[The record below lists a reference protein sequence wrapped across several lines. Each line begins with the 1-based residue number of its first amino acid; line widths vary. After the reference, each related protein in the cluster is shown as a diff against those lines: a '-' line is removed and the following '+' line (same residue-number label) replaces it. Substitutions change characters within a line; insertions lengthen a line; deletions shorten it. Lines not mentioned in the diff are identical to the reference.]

1 MTNAEKYLA
10 TIDRWLYKEDDEFT
24 KFLRS
29 ELKTVVETEEL
40 APADETEKILNSSDV
55 NTIDIFKASGIW
67 LIYMTRHLY
76 PNTSMYHVIKDFKNN
91 TALAIVSAAWI
102 IKNLGVKNNFRDAM
116 LGMDIADNIENLWRY
131 YEYENIYFIE
141 KYGSPVIYKADKY
154 SPLVSAFGD
163 AESWHNDA
171 DNSEWFSY
179 ATLVNNLFKLNP
191 DDSVEMNDKRFR
203 LMRMLY
209 YVAFVEYPAN
219 VSRWMER
226 TEDNEYLP
234 LPDAFLASML
244 YKASNLSLR
253 EDDEAYTA
261 INVTSHIEKYD
272 DKGLDEILA
281 YCEKKI
287 DSMTDDRMKGIY
299 TVYMGH
305 ITLYLIRRQGK
316 KEASTE

>member
-1 MTNAEKYLA
+1 MTSAEKYLA
-10 TIDRWLYKEDDEFT
+10 TIDRWLYKEDEFT

-67 LIYMTRHLY
+67 LIYMTRRLY
-76 PNTSMYHVIKDFKNN
+76 PNTPMYHVIKDFKNN

-131 YEYENIYFIE
+131 YEYENISFMNT
-141 KYGSPVIYKADKY
+141 YGSPVFYTTDKY
-154 SPLVSAFGD
+154 FPLVSAFGD
-163 AESWHNDA
+163 AETWYHDA
-171 DNSEWFSY
+171 DDSEWFNY
-179 ATLVNNLFKLNP
+179 TTLANSLFNSDP
-191 DDSVEMNDKRFR
+191 NDSEEMNNKRIR
-203 LMRMLY
+203 LMNLLY
-209 YVAFVEYPAN
+209 YVAFIEYPSG
-219 VSRWMER
+219 VSRWMEP
-226 TEDNEYLP
+226 TKDNQYLP

-253 EDDEAYTA
+253 DDDEAYTV
-261 INVTSHIEKYD
+261 INVSPYIDKYD
-272 DKGLDEILA
+272 DEGLDEILV
-281 YCEKKI
+281 YCDRKF

-305 ITLYLIRRQGK
+305 ITLHLIRR
-316 KEASTE
+316 

>member
-1 MTNAEKYLA
+1 MTDKEKYLA

-40 APADETEKILNSSDV
+40 APADETENILNSSDI
-55 NTIDIFKASGIW
+55 NLIDTFKASGIW
-67 LIYMTRHLY
+67 LIYMTRRLY
-76 PNTSMYHVIKDFKNN
+76 PNTPLYHVIKDFEV
-91 TALAIVSAAWI
+91 TPALTIVSTGWI
-102 IKNLGVKNNFRDAM
+102 IKNLGVKNSFRDAM

-131 YEYENIYFIE
+131 YEYENIYFME
-141 KYGSPVIYKADKY
+141 KYGSPVFYTTDKY
-154 SPLVSAFGD
+154 FPLVTAFGD

-179 ATLVNNLFKLNP
+179 TTLANNLFRLDP
-191 DDSVEMNDKRFR
+191 DDDSEEMNNKRFR
-203 LMRMLY
+203 LMGMLY
-209 YVAFVEYPAN
+209 YVAFIEYPAN

-226 TEDNEYLP
+226 TENQYLP

-253 EDDEAYTA
+253 EDDEAYTT
-261 INVTSHIEKYD
+261 INVSSHIEKYD
-272 DKGLDEILA
+272 DEGLDEIIA
-281 YCEKKI
+281 YCDKKF

-305 ITLYLIRRQGK
+305 ITLFLLRR
-316 KEASTE
+316 

>member
-24 KFLRS
+24 KFLRR

-40 APADETEKILNSSDV
+40 APADETENILNSSDI
-55 NTIDIFKASGIW
+55 NLIDVFKASGIW
-67 LIYMTRHLY
+67 LIYMTRRLH
-76 PNTSMYHVIKDFKNN
+76 PNTPMDHAIKDFKV
-91 TALAIVSAAWI
+91 TPALTIVSTAWI
-102 IKNLGVKNNFRDAM
+102 IKNLGVKNSFRDAM
-116 LGMDIADNIENLWRY
+116 LDAADTIENHWRY
-131 YEYENIYFIE
+131 YEYENIYFME

-179 ATLVNNLFKLNP
+179 ATLANNLFKLDP
-191 DDSVEMNDKRFR
+191 DDTVEMNDKRFR

-209 YVAFVEYPAN
+209 YVAFVEYPV

-253 EDDEAYTA
+253 EDDEAYTT

-272 DKGLDEILA
+272 DEGLDEILA

-305 ITLYLIRRQGK
+305 ITLHLIRR
-316 KEASTE
+316 

>member
-1 MTNAEKYLA
+1 MTDKEKYLA
-10 TIDRWLYKEDDEFT
+10 TIDRWLYKEDNGFK

-40 APADETEKILNSSDV
+40 APADETENVLNSSDI
-55 NTIDIFKASGIW
+55 NLIDVFKASGIW
-67 LIYMTRHLY
+67 LIYMTRRLY
-76 PNTSMYHVIKDFKNN
+76 PNTPLYHVIKDFEV
-91 TALAIVSAAWI
+91 TPALTIVSTGWI
-102 IKNLGVKNNFRDAM
+102 IKNLGVKNSFRDAM

-141 KYGSPVIYKADKY
+141 KYGSPVFYTTDKY
-154 SPLVSAFGD
+154 FPLVSAFGD

-179 ATLVNNLFKLNP
+179 ATLANNLFRLDP
-191 DDSVEMNDKRFR
+191 DDSEEMNNKRFR

-226 TEDNEYLP
+226 TENQYLP

-261 INVTSHIEKYD
+261 INVSSHIEKYD
-272 DKGLDEILA
+272 DEGLDNILA

-287 DSMTDDRMKGIY
+287 DSMSDDKMKGIY

-305 ITLYLIRRQGK
+305 ITLFLLHR
-316 KEASTE
+316 